1 MLIKGEY
8 VSMELLIKDRAT
20 GKTTGLIYTSEATGY
35 PIVVK
40 QRNQVNYVKE
50 KACEMGCII
59 PEPIC
64 VLDMIGDCALMRGVR
79 KPTHVLVDEIYP
91 IISEALKNY
100 LGSEVVCATMTDPR
114 RELKKGT
121 KCS

>member
-1 MLIKGEY
+1 MLIEGGY

-20 GKTTGLIYTSEATGY
+20 EKTTGLIYTSEATGY
-35 PIVVK
+35 PIVVI

-64 VLDMIGDCALMRGVR
+64 ALDMIGDCALTRGVR

-121 KCS
+121 KCN